1 MTALLEKQINII
13 RKFNRYYT
21 NILGLLDQ
29 HLLKSTLSLAEVRL
43 LYEVEHNPGCTSKM
57 IANTLCI
64 DAGYLSRLLKGLEH
78 AGYLT
83 KTPSAT
89 DARAYSLM
97 LTDAG
102 RAKIKEL
109 GADSSKQIAGLIKP
123 LTDSQKAELVKN
135 MTSVAAVLTE
145 GRQITPDNIELRT
158 EIKSGDAGYITYLH
172 GQLYK
177 EEYGYST
184 TFEAYVAQSFY
195 DFLLHYNQQKD
206 RLWCAEHN
214 GKIIG
219 CIGVAAHG
227 ERAQLRWF
235 LVDPLYRHIGLGK
248 KLLHAA
254 ISFAKE
260 RGYKSIYLDTTSD
273 LEKAIGLYTSA
284 GFKKTGEK
292 PNNSWSEGVTELEYA
307 MDLQ

>member
-64 DAGYLSRLLKGLEH
+64 DAGYLSRLLKGLEQ

-83 KTPSAT
+83 KTPSAA

-97 LTDAG
+97 LTDSG

-109 GADSSKQIAGLIKP
+109 DADSSKQIAGLIKP

-145 GRQITPDNIELRT
+145 GRQITPDDIELRT

-206 RLWCAEHN
+206 RLWCA
-214 GKIIG
+214 
-219 CIGVAAHG
+219 
-227 ERAQLRWF
+227 
-235 LVDPLYRHIGLGK
+235 
-248 KLLHAA
+248 
-254 ISFAKE
+254 
-260 RGYKSIYLDTTSD
+260 
-273 LEKAIGLYTSA
+273 
-284 GFKKTGEK
+284 
-292 PNNSWSEGVTELEYA
+292 
-307 MDLQ
+307 

>member
-43 LYEVEHNPGCTSKM
+43 LYEIEHNPGCTSKM

-64 DAGYLSRLLKGLEH
+64 DAGYLSRLSKGLEH

-97 LTDAG
+97 LTDTG

-109 GADSSKQIAGLIKP
+109 DADSSKQIAGLIKP

-145 GRQITPDNIELRT
+145 GRQITPDDIELRT
-158 EIKSGDAGYITYLH
+158 EIKSGDAGYIPYLH
-172 GQLYK
+172 GRLYK
-177 EEYGYST
+177 EEYGSSAPV
-184 TFEAYVAQSFY
+184 EA
-195 DFLLHYNQQKD
+195 
-206 RLWCAEHN
+206 
-214 GKIIG
+214 
-219 CIGVAAHG
+219 
-227 ERAQLRWF
+227 
-235 LVDPLYRHIGLGK
+235 
-248 KLLHAA
+248 
-254 ISFAKE
+254 
-260 RGYKSIYLDTTSD
+260 
-273 LEKAIGLYTSA
+273 
-284 GFKKTGEK
+284 
-292 PNNSWSEGVTELEYA
+292 
-307 MDLQ
+307 

>member
-1 MTALLEKQINII
+1 
-13 RKFNRYYT
+13 
-21 NILGLLDQ
+21 
-29 HLLKSTLSLAEVRL
+29 
-43 LYEVEHNPGCTSKM
+43 
-57 IANTLCI
+57 
-64 DAGYLSRLLKGLEH
+64 
-78 AGYLT
+78 
-83 KTPSAT
+83 
-89 DARAYSLM
+89 M

-109 GADSSKQIAGLIKP
+109 DADSSKQIAGLIKP

-145 GRQITPDNIELRT
+145 GRQITPDDIELRT

-172 GQLYK
+172 GRLYK

-292 PNNSWSEGVTELEYA
+292 PNNSWREGVTELEYA

>member
-57 IANTLCI
+57 IANTLSI
-64 DAGYLSRLLKGLEH
+64 DAGYLSRLLKGLEQ

-109 GADSSKQIAGLIKP
+109 DADSSKQIAGLIKP

-145 GRQITPDNIELRT
+145 GKQITPDDIELRT

-235 LVDPLYRHIGLGK
+235 LVDSLYRHIGLGK

-254 ISFAKE
+254 INFAKE

-273 LEKAIGLYTSA
+273 LEKAIGLYTAA

-292 PNNSWSEGVTELEYA
+292 PNNSWREGVTELEYA

>member
-83 KTPSAT
+83 KTSSVT

-109 GADSSKQIAGLIKP
+109 DADSSKQIAGLIKP

-145 GRQITPDNIELRT
+145 GKQITPDDIELRT

-235 LVDPLYRHIGLGK
+235 LVDPLYRHIGLGT

-254 ISFAKE
+254 INFAKE

-273 LEKAIGLYTSA
+273 LEKAIGLYTAA

-292 PNNSWSEGVTELEYA
+292 PNNTWREGVTELEYA

>member
-1 MTALLEKQINII
+1 
-13 RKFNRYYT
+13 
-21 NILGLLDQ
+21 
-29 HLLKSTLSLAEVRL
+29 
-43 LYEVEHNPGCTSKM
+43 
-57 IANTLCI
+57 
-64 DAGYLSRLLKGLEH
+64 
-78 AGYLT
+78 
-83 KTPSAT
+83 
-89 DARAYSLM
+89 
-97 LTDAG
+97 
-102 RAKIKEL
+102 
-109 GADSSKQIAGLIKP
+109 
-123 LTDSQKAELVKN
+123 

-145 GRQITPDNIELRT
+145 GRQITPDDIELRT

-227 ERAQLRWF
+227 DRAQLRWF
-235 LVDPLYRHIGLGK
+235 LVDTLYRHIGLGK
-248 KLLHAA
+248 KLLHAT
-254 ISFAKE
+254 INFAKE

-273 LEKAIGLYTSA
+273 LEKAIGLYMSA

-292 PNNSWSEGVTELEYA
+292 PNTAGVKV
-307 MDLQ
+307 